1 MRVDRDT
8 FPEMTARGQV
18 VTAGTLWLGHPRR
31 CPRLFLETPLYL
43 GESCRLEVGFV
54 GMGTQVGNDTWVRRC
69 RRIGRFSVIGERC
82 RIGAAY
88 GADTGELP
96 VCAMIRSRQGWWG
109 DAVRTEH
116 PVLSEKRPPT
126 VIGNDV
132 WIGDGAVILEGVT
145 VGDGAVIAPLALV
158 AASVPE
164 GALVCGNPGH
174 IAGYRYEKAFPWW
187 NYGSALLEKTD
198 FSLLSGREDFSG
210 TLPKWPGIRRRYL
223 WRERAFCCP
232 IARESAR
239 CGGRVRRERNFAIRF
254 PVNERIAG
262 LIDGIVTVKPEG

>member
-1 MRVDRDT
+1 MWAWVPRWEMIPGSAVAGASGD
-8 FPEMTARGQV
+8 FPSSG
-18 VTAGTLWLGHPRR
+18 
-31 CPRLFLETPLYL
+31 
-43 GESCRLEVGFV
+43 
-54 GMGTQVGNDTWVRRC
+54 
-69 RRIGRFSVIGERC
+69 I
-82 RIGAAY
+82 
-88 GADTGELP
+88 P

-145 VGDGAVIAPLALV
+145 VGDGAVIASLALV

-198 FSLLSGREDFSG
+198 FSLLSGREDFFRNAAEMARHQAPVPLERTGFLLSHRQ
-210 TLPKWPGIRRRYL
+210 GICSV
-223 WRERAFCCP
+223 WRTGA
-232 IARESAR
+232 
-239 CGGRVRRERNFAIRF
+239 
-254 PVNERIAG
+254 
-262 LIDGIVTVKPEG
+262 EGKKLCYQIPCQ

>member
-8 FPEMTARGQV
+8 FPEMTTRGQV

-43 GESCRLEVGFV
+43 GEGCRLEVGFV

-132 WIGDGAVILEGVT
+132 WIGYEAVIMAGVT
-145 VGDGAVIAPLALV
+145 IGDGAVIGARAV
-158 AASVPE
+158 VTKDVPPYTIV
-164 GALVCGNPGH
+164 GGVPAKP
-174 IAGYRYEKAFPWW
+174 
-187 NYGSALLEKTD
+187 
-198 FSLLSGREDFSG
+198 
-210 TLPKWPGIRRRYL
+210 IRRRFPEDVISDL
-223 WRERAFCCP
+223 LK
-232 IARESAR
+232 
-239 CGGRVRRERNFAIRF
+239 IRWW
-254 PVNERIAG
+254 
-262 LIDGIVTVKPEG
+262 DWPEEKSK

>member
-8 FPEMTARGQV
+8 FPEMTTRGQV

-88 GADTGELP
+88 GADTGEIP

-132 WIGDGAVILEGVT
+132 WIGDGAVILE
-145 VGDGAVIAPLALV
+145 
-158 AASVPE
+158 E
-164 GALVCGNPGH
+164 
-174 IAGYRYEKAFPWW
+174 
-187 NYGSALLEKTD
+187 
-198 FSLLSGREDFSG
+198 
-210 TLPKWPGIRRRYL
+210 
-223 WRERAFCCP
+223 
-232 IARESAR
+232 
-239 CGGRVRRERNFAIRF
+239 
-254 PVNERIAG
+254 
-262 LIDGIVTVKPEG
+262 

>member
-43 GESCRLEVGFV
+43 GEGCRLEVEFV

-198 FSLLSGREDFSG
+198 FSVLSGREDFFRNAAEMARHQAPVPLERTG
-210 TLPKWPGIRRRYL
+210 FLLCQRQGICSV
-223 WRERAFCCP
+223 WRTGA
-232 IARESAR
+232 
-239 CGGRVRRERNFAIRF
+239 
-254 PVNERIAG
+254 
-262 LIDGIVTVKPEG
+262 EGKKLCYQIPCQ